1 MRDIRIAAAQ
11 FEARDADKAYN
22 FSRIE
27 ALARQAADQGAEIV
41 SFHECCISG
50 YTFLQDLSRAE
61 IEAIA
66 EPVPD
71 GESTRRLEQLASDLG
86 VAILAGLVEI
96 CDGQLYNTYIAVE
109 PERGFVTRFRKLHA
123 FVSPHL
129 SWGDK
134 IEVFELCGISCA
146 ILICY
151 DNNLVENPRIA
162 ALKGAELI
170 FAPHVTCGLPSPMPG
185 RGKIDRALWENRDR
199 DPVPLRMEF
208 EGPKARSWLMR
219 WLPTRAYENGLY
231 YIFTNPVGVDH
242 DTIKSGGSMI
252 LDPFGEIIAE
262 SRALGDDV
270 VVGLCTPEKIE
281 LSGGRRYLRARRPE
295 LYEKL
300 VEPLPEGQQPE
311 VNPGWRL
318 PGQEQ

>member
-11 FEARDADKAYN
+11 FEARDADKEYN
-22 FSRIE
+22 FGRIE
-27 ALARQAADQGAEIV
+27 ALARRAAEQGAEIV

-50 YTFLQDLSRAE
+50 YTFLQDLSREE

-71 GESTRRLEQLASDLG
+71 GESTRRLERLSRDIG
-86 VAILAGLVEI
+86 VALLAGLVEVS
-96 CDGQLYNTYIAVE
+96 DGKLYNTYVAVD
-109 PERGFVTRFRKLHA
+109 PERGFVARFRKLHA
-123 FVSPHL
+123 FVSSHL
-129 SWGDK
+129 SWGDE
-134 IEVFELCGISCA
+134 IEVFELCGIQCS

-162 ALKGAELI
+162 AIEGAELV

-185 RGKIDRALWENRDR
+185 RGKIDRELWENRDR

-231 YIFTNPVGVDH
+231 YVFTNPVGVDH

-252 LDPFGEIIAE
+252 IDPFGEIVAE
-262 SRALGDDV
+262 CRALGDDFV
-270 VVGLCTPEKIE
+270 IGLCTPEKIE

-295 LYEKL
+295 LYGKL
-300 VEPLPEGQQPE
+300 VEALPDGQQPE

-318 PGQEQ
+318 PDIED